1 MDLYAAAR
9 TSESHKTH
17 DYPNC
22 SMRSNLYHVKAS
34 VLKCTVFSTPLR
46 IAKTK
51 LVQPEVSR
59 GQKYVTSIYLK
70 GRWAMKDFLKVH
82 ITKVRPSSIQ
92 NSSIQSAAS
101 YLAQSCFG
109 PLWKQGF
116 ILSFSLAQ
124 TWKKIKVEGSSSD
137 IVQLNRLERI
147 QCSLNVIWRKN
158 KSFQVLEQPFTGV
171 LRSARNL
178 GTWLS
183 NR

>member
-70 GRWAMKDFLKVH
+70 GRWAMKNFLKVH

-124 TWKKIKVEGSSSD
+124 TRKKSKRKVVRQILFSWTDWKGFNVLWMLFGGKIKVFKYWSNHSLGYSGL
-137 IVQLNRLERI
+137 QRI
-147 QCSLNVIWRKN
+147 
-158 KSFQVLEQPFTGV
+158 
-171 LRSARNL
+171 
-178 GTWLS
+178 
-183 NR
+183 